1 MSRRYI
7 GTVGTG
13 GSGGPITLAGDVTG
27 PSGANIISSL
37 QGSPVNAPTPSFGDV
52 LTFDGVEW
60 VPLPVSA
67 VSSTDAV
74 LAFKLNGDVVT
85 FPLSEPLD
93 CQPCVMQAC
102 VASSVRFGHRVDSSG
117 SGASGT
123 TAGTVYK
130 RTTPA
135 ARVAFATFSI
145 AQGVGN
151 NYSANGTFVG
161 TLADRTFAAT
171 DQIEMELSSVMVSG
185 ATTQEQDLFVTV
197 LLSP

>member
-13 GSGGPITLAGDVTG
+13 GGGGPITLAGDVTG
-27 PSGANIISSL
+27 PSGANVIDNL
-37 QGSPVNAPTPSFGDV
+37 QGNPVVASSPVAGDV
-52 LTFDGVEW
+52 LTFDGLDW

-67 VSSTDAV
+67 ISSTDAV
-74 LAFKLNGDVVT
+74 LPFKLNGDVVT
-85 FPLSEPLD
+85 FPLTEPLD

-102 VASSVRFGHRVDSSG
+102 VATGVRFGHRVDSSG
-117 SGASGT
+117 TGASGT
-123 TAGTVYK
+123 TAGTLYK

-151 NYSANGTFVG
+151 NHSANGVFVG